1 MSMTRFA
8 TTIILTSLLAMGCNQ
23 ALPISVEEATS
34 PEARKAEAVPGKE
47 AATPESLKAEIESLK
62 PDKLAWREIQWKTCL
77 LEAFA
82 ESRAK
87 KKPVFL
93 WVVGQGEGLGR
104 T

>member
-1 MSMTRFA
+1 MRNLAVVVCSVLFA
-8 TTIILTSLLAMGCNQ
+8 GLVWAQ
-23 ALPISVEEATS
+23 PS
-34 PEARKAEAVPGKE
+34 PVAEKTP
-47 AATPESLKAEIESLK
+47 ATPAALKAEIEALMPAK
-62 PDKLAWREIQWKTCL
+62 IAWREIQWKTCL

-104 T
+104 C

>member
-1 MSMTRFA
+1 MIRCA
-8 TTIILTSLLAMGCNQ
+8 TWMLLASLLSMGGNQ
-23 ALPISVEEATS
+23 APPVPVKEAAS
-34 PEARKAEAVPGKE
+34 PEA
-47 AATPESLKAEIESLK
+47 LKAEIEALQ
-62 PDKLAWREIQWKTCL
+62 PAQLAWREIQWKTCL

-104 T
+104 L

>member
-1 MSMTRFA
+1 MRNLTVVVCSVLFA
-8 TTIILTSLLAMGCNQ
+8 GLAWAQ
-23 ALPISVEEATS
+23 PS
-34 PEARKAEAVPGKE
+34 PVAEKKP
-47 AATPESLKAEIESLK
+47 ATPEALKAEIEALK
-62 PDKLAWREIQWKTCL
+62 PDKLAWREIQWQTCL

-104 T
+104 L

>member
-1 MSMTRFA
+1 MLRVIVTATVFA
-8 TTIILTSLLAMGCNQ
+8 LFASIGSAQPPTGPAKKPLTPD
-23 ALPISVEEATS
+23 ALKT
-34 PEARKAEAVPGKE
+34 
-47 AATPESLKAEIESLK
+47 EIEALYPTK
-62 PDKLAWREIQWKTCL
+62 IAWLEIQWKTCL

-104 T
+104 L

>member
-1 MSMTRFA
+1 MLRVTLIATMFA
-8 TTIILTSLLAMGCNQ
+8 LFASIGSAQPPTGPAKK
-23 ALPISVEEATS
+23 P
-34 PEARKAEAVPGKE
+34 
-47 AATPESLKAEIESLK
+47 ATPEALKAEIEALY
-62 PDKLAWREIQWKTCL
+62 PAKLAWQEIQWKTCL

-104 T
+104 C

>member
-1 MSMTRFA
+1 MIRILTP
-8 TTIILTSLLAMGCNQ
+8 ILLTSLLAMGFNQ
-23 ALPISVEEATS
+23 APPVPVEEAAS
-34 PEARKAEAVPGKE
+34 PEAPKADPVPAKKPL
-47 AATPESLKAEIESLK
+47 TPDALKAEIEALK

>member
-1 MSMTRFA
+1 MTRLA
-8 TTIILTSLLAMGCNQ
+8 TPILLASFLAMSCNQ
-23 ALPISVEEATS
+23 ALPVPVEEVAS
-34 PEARKAEAVPGKE
+34 PEAGKAEPVPEEE
-47 AATPESLKAEIESLK
+47 AATPEALKAEIEALK
-62 PDKLAWREIQWKTCL
+62 PDNLAWREIQWKTCL

-104 T
+104 L

>member
-1 MSMTRFA
+1 MFRVTVIATLFA
-8 TTIILTSLLAMGCNQ
+8 LFASITSAQPSTGPAKKSLTPDA
-23 ALPISVEEATS
+23 
-34 PEARKAEAVPGKE
+34 
-47 AATPESLKAEIESLK
+47 LKAEIEALYPAK
-62 PDKLAWREIQWKTCL
+62 IAWLEIQWKTCL

-104 T
+104 F

>member
-1 MSMTRFA
+1 MKTK
-8 TTIILTSLLAMGCNQ
+8 TKILLTCLLG
-23 ALPISVEEATS
+23 SVFLSNVNAQPS
-34 PEARKAEAVPGKE
+34 PVAVKKP
-47 AATPESLKAEIESLK
+47 ATPEALKAGIEALK
-62 PDKLAWREIQWKTCL
+62 PAQLAWREIQWKTCL

-104 T
+104 L